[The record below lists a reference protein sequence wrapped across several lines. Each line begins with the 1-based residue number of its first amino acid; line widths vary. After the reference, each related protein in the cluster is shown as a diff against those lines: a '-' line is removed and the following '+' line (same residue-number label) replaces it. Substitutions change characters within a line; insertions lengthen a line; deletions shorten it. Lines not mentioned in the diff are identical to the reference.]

1 MGVSSSKIRKD
12 QDDKNKKENEE
23 VIKGNEKIDKDEKKE
38 IEKNLKVDEDK
49 EIEQTE
55 KVDKDKE
62 IEQIENVDEDEKEEE
77 ERENE
82 ENKEPEEKK
91 LTPEETLA
99 LLREKTKELELKLN
113 EYYKEIQQ
121 ISTIIKE
128 KTKKKEEI
136 GVKRYLNKWKNL
148 LSTIETNIG
157 TLNIIEEQKSVI
169 KKALEKKQKDIIKNS
184 MEELKKYCNIYKT
197 KIYPNIDQEE
207 EK

>member
-12 QDDKNKKENEE
+12 QDEKNKKENEE
-23 VIKGNEKIDKDEKKE
+23 VIKGNEKRDKDEKKE
-38 IEKNLKVDEDK
+38 IEKNSKVDEDK

-91 LTPEETLA
+91 LTPEETLE

-197 KIYPNIDQEE
+197 KIYPNMDQEE

>member
-1 MGVSSSKIRKD
+1 MGVGGSKIRKD
-12 QDDKNKKENEE
+12 QDEKNKKENEE

-38 IEKNLKVDEDK
+38 IEKNSKVDE
-49 EIEQTE
+49 
-55 KVDKDKE
+55 DKE

-99 LLREKTKELELKLN
+99 LLREKAKELELKLN

-128 KTKKKEEI
+128 KTKKKE
-136 GVKRYLNKWKNL
+136 
-148 LSTIETNIG
+148 
-157 TLNIIEEQKSVI
+157 
-169 KKALEKKQKDIIKNS
+169 
-184 MEELKKYCNIYKT
+184 
-197 KIYPNIDQEE
+197 
-207 EK
+207 

>member
-1 MGVSSSKIRKD
+1 MI
-12 QDDKNKKENEE
+12 
-23 VIKGNEKIDKDEKKE
+23 
-38 IEKNLKVDEDK
+38 
-49 EIEQTE
+49 
-55 KVDKDKE
+55 
-62 IEQIENVDEDEKEEE
+62 QI
-77 ERENE
+77 
-82 ENKEPEEKK
+82 
-91 LTPEETLA
+91 
-99 LLREKTKELELKLN
+99 KTKELELKLN

-184 MEELKKYCNIYKT
+184 ME
-197 KIYPNIDQEE
+197 
-207 EK
+207 